1 MKRKRLVHRL
11 LTIRPIG
18 ERVGKKDFMIQI
30 TCLTFRVV
38 NY

>member
-1 MKRKRLVHRL
+1 MKRKRLLHRL

-30 TCLTFRVV
+30 TC
-38 NY
+38 